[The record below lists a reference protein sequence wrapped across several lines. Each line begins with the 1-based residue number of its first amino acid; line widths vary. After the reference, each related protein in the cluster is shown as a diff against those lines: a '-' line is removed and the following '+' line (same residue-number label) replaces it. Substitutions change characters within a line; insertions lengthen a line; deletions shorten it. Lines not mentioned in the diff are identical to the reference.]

1 MTCASPHPTT
11 ENLPSSIFQ
20 CFHHLATPLV
30 QWKMSSK
37 SHSYFLMQIKRHQS
51 HIPAWL
57 DGNGQ
62 LAEDVQLCCEVQE
75 KTGTKIEKKKTLLT
89 NQKNELKWLRGHLF
103 QRQLSRQILH
113 SSKQSSCGS
122 INGSSLSLIET
133 LLKTTK
139 TLNYKFK
146 KNFRTMLSQSTKAT
160 MYSCIQLHVPQAP
173 LSSFSN
179 KKHTF
184 DSCITS
190 DAAPCNL
197 CMHSSKSKIKVEN
210 QTIKKNF
217 MTIQYNHH
225 KHSKE

>member
-1 MTCASPHPTT
+1 MGA
-11 ENLPSSIFQ
+11 
-20 CFHHLATPLV
+20 
-30 QWKMSSK
+30 
-37 SHSYFLMQIKRHQS
+37 
-51 HIPAWL
+51 
-57 DGNGQ
+57 
-62 LAEDVQLCCEVQE
+62 
-75 KTGTKIEKKKTLLT
+75 
-89 NQKNELKWLRGHLF
+89 
-103 QRQLSRQILH
+103 
-113 SSKQSSCGS
+113 
-122 INGSSLSLIET
+122 LSLIET

-139 TLNYKFK
+139 TLYYKF

-160 MYSCIQLHVPQAP
+160 MYSCIQLHVPQTP

-190 DAAPCNL
+190 DAAPFNL
-197 CMHSSKSKIKVEN
+197 SMHSSKSKIKVEN